1 MKSYLLAVQT
11 AVVGADSEE
20 LVTTDGETA
29 GLDGAGV
36 AQAGGQTL
44 DLLGR
49 DLKSLISVRNSD
61 DGRDET
67 ERMAYRETGGGGL
80 NAGAVVAE
88 DGGLVKL
95 AGAHQAA
102 EESRVSEWWY
112 IDIMGCGLDGGDGSG
127 VTVAGYST
135 WSQHS
140 LRAVRTNSFR
150 HR

>member
-49 DLKSLISVRNSD
+49 DLNSLISVRNSD

-127 VTVAGYST
+127 VTVAGYGT

-140 LRAVRTNSFR
+140 LRTVRTRSL
-150 HR
+150 